1 MVLVDAHLFGDEGI
15 FAQVLIFAV
24 HRQDEFGLGQR
35 HHQLLLVLAGV
46 AGDVHVVHLLI
57 NDLRAQLHQ
66 LVDDAVDKLLVARD
80 GARRDDDK
88 VVWRDL
94 DLTVL
99 AHRHAA

>member
-24 HRQDEFGLGQR
+24 HRQDELWLGQR

-46 AGDVHVVHLLI
+46 AGNMDLIHLFV
-57 NDLRAQLHQ
+57 NNLRAQLHQ
-66 LVDDAVDKLLVARD
+66 LVDNAVDKLLVARD

-94 DLTVL
+94 DLAVL